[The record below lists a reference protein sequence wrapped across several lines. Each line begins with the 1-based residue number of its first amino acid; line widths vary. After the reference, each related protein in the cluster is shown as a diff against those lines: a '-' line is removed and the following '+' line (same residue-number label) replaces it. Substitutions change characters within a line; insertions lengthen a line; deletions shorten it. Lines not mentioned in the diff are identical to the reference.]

1 MPEDELEL
9 NVEQLLQWDREHLW
23 HHIVPHKIFET
34 QEPLVLVEGR
44 GCMVRDV
51 RGKEY
56 LDGLSGG
63 VWCVNTGYG
72 QEAIAEAVYQQLK
85 RLPYYAMTG
94 GNVPAVLLAKKL
106 TELLPDLPRVFISNS
121 GTEANEAA
129 FKICRQYFRLKYPHK
144 DKFKIIFRY
153 RDYHGTTIAA
163 LSATG
168 QAERKMGYE
177 PMLPGFIAIPPAY
190 CYRCFFGKTYPNCE
204 IDCARALEKVV
215 QFEGEDSVA
224 AIIVEPVTAGGGILV
239 PCEEYF
245 GVIQEICRKY
255 EVLLIVDEV
264 VNGFG
269 RTGKMFG
276 HEHWGVDPDLVTMA
290 KGIASAYM
298 PVSATSV
305 RNEIFKEFL
314 RDPGDKL
321 GYFRHISTY
330 GGNAAICAAALEN
343 IRIIEEQGLCA
354 NSEKMGGYLLN
365 LLKELED
372 LPLVGEVRGKGLL
385 AGVELVADKKTKV
398 PADEQVVGRAVAK
411 VMEQGVLIGK
421 MNRAVPGHN
430 NVLTIAPP
438 LIIEKEQVDRIVL
451 AIKNALEEVA
461 GK

>member
-1 MPEDELEL
+1 
-9 NVEQLLQWDREHLW
+9 
-23 HHIVPHKIFET
+23 
-34 QEPLVLVEGR
+34 
-44 GCMVRDV
+44 
-51 RGKEY
+51 
-56 LDGLSGG
+56 
-63 VWCVNTGYG
+63 
-72 QEAIAEAVYQQLK
+72 
-85 RLPYYAMTG
+85 MTG
-94 GNVPAVLLAKKL
+94 GNVPAVLLAKKFA
-106 TELLPDLPRVFISNS
+106 ELLPDLPRVFISNS

-144 DKFKIIFRY
+144 DKFKIIYRY

-343 IRIIEEQGLCA
+343 IRIIEEQRLCA

-385 AGVELVADKKTKV
+385 AGVELVADKKTKAPV
-398 PADEQVVGRAVAK
+398 DEQVVGRAVAK
-411 VMEQGVLIGK
+411 AAEQGVLIGK